1 MATTIKLKNG
11 SGAPL
16 AGDLV
21 QGEPALDLTNKR
33 LYTEDSGGTVIE
45 VGTNPTSLTTGTFTS
60 TGIDD
65 NATSTAITIDSSEN
79 VGIGKAPESWGNTWT
94 ALDVSYGASLA
105 SYNSGGFPNTWI
117 VANGYNDNTDWRAMD
132 TDQSC
137 AIDLL
142 ATTGT
147 IRFLNTTTN
156 TTAGNAFTWNE
167 TMRIDSSGNL
177 GVGTT
182 SPSSYYADN
191 LVVAAPDQGGITIAA
206 SSTSDANYLMFADG
220 TVGNAAYRG
229 YIGFQHDAPDALNI
243 LSHGFVRFYTGPTT
257 PERMR
262 IDSNGNVGIGTSSP
276 STYDSRAN
284 NLVVGDS
291 GDAGVTIFSGAT
303 SNARLQFAPSSD
315 TGLNNGLI
323 DYDNNDDS
331 MAFATGGSERMRI
344 NSSGN
349 VSIGTT
355 SPAAKLHINGTGDLI
370 RLTSTNSSSG
380 GAQIDLMHFSPSPA
394 NGDIHSYINFGGYY
408 SGTSQAYGSSI
419 RGVWNGVGA
428 REGQIHFYTR
438 KGDSFTEK
446 MRLDEDG
453 NVLVGTTTAVGTGDE
468 GVQIGPNVIITGR
481 DQTSDQIHHI
491 FKNPNGTV
499 GTIRT
504 LNSATS
510 YVTSSDARLKENIVD
525 APAGNIDAIR
535 VRSFD
540 WKADGSHQTYGMVA
554 QELVDVAPEAV
565 SQGETED
572 DMWGVDY
579 SKLVPMMIKEIQDLK
594 AEVAALKGA

>member
-21 QGEPALDLTNKR
+21 QGEPAFDLTNKR

-65 NATSTAITIDSSEN
+65 NATSTAITIDSNEN
-79 VGIGKAPESWGNTWT
+79 VILGSGG
-94 ALDVSYGASLA
+94 LDVSGIGGTYQALNMRAGSGYPVIYG
-105 SYNSGGFPNTWI
+105 
-117 VANGYNDNTDWRAMD
+117 
-132 TDQSC
+132 Q
-137 AIDLL
+137 
-142 ATTGT
+142 
-147 IRFLNTTTN
+147 TTN
-156 TTAGNAFTWNE
+156 TATNSAGLQLVGATSGASAGGSAELLGVIQIAAAADSSTNAAGYINFYTGNGSGSVTE
-167 TMRIDSSGNL
+167 RMRIDSSGNVL
-177 GVGTT
+177 VGTDDG
-182 SPSSYYADN
+182 AFVN
-191 LVVAAPDQGGITIAA
+191 GGGIKIANA
-206 SSTSDANYLMFADG
+206 TAARLKLCDSNSAGTGSADG
-220 TVGNAAYRG
+220 FELTQSGTAAYIYQNENDFMAFG
-229 YIGFQHDAPDALNI
+229 TNATEA
-243 LSHGFVRFYTGPTT
+243 
-257 PERMR
+257 MR
-262 IDSNGNVGIGTSSP
+262 IDASGNVGIGTTSP

-291 GDAGVTIFSGAT
+291 GDAGITIFSGAT

>member
-1 MATTIKLKNG
+1 
-11 SGAPL
+11 
-16 AGDLV
+16 
-21 QGEPALDLTNKR
+21 
-33 LYTEDSGGTVIE
+33 
-45 VGTNPTSLTTGTFTS
+45 
-60 TGIDD
+60 
-65 NATSTAITIDSSEN
+65 
-79 VGIGKAPESWGNTWT
+79 
-94 ALDVSYGASLA
+94 
-105 SYNSGGFPNTWI
+105 
-117 VANGYNDNTDWRAMD
+117 
-132 TDQSC
+132 
-137 AIDLL
+137 
-142 ATTGT
+142 
-147 IRFLNTTTN
+147 
-156 TTAGNAFTWNE
+156 
-167 TMRIDSSGNL
+167 
-177 GVGTT
+177 
-182 SPSSYYADN
+182 
-191 LVVAAPDQGGITIAA
+191 
-206 SSTSDANYLMFADG
+206 
-220 TVGNAAYRG
+220 
-229 YIGFQHDAPDALNI
+229 
-243 LSHGFVRFYTGPTT
+243 
-257 PERMR
+257 
-262 IDSNGNVGIGTSSP
+262 
-276 STYDSRAN
+276 
-284 NLVVGDS
+284 
-291 GDAGVTIFSGAT
+291 
-303 SNARLQFAPSSD
+303 
-315 TGLNNGLI
+315 
-323 DYDNNDDS
+323 
-331 MAFATGGSERMRI
+331 MRI

>member
-220 TVGNAAYRG
+220 TVGNEAYRG